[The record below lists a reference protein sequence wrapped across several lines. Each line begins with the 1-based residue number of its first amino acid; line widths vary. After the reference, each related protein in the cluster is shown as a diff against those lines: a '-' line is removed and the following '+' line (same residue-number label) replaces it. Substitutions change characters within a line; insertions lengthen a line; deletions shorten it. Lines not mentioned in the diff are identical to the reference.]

1 MSATRAISSIPAHSE
16 CVLAEE
22 VRVNVNGIGTRARVV
37 VAIVVAVVALWGCG
51 GDSTSP
57 GTGPLPVGTGAMAA
71 RVGGS
76 SWNATQVIAVRG
88 QDGTIG
94 VSGTDV
100 STYNVAFH
108 VKAAAGGSYP
118 IPDCTGPGG
127 SDTGTNAG
135 AATRWPAAGTGVW
148 GSDCTH
154 NGSVTITSLT
164 ADGVSGTFNFE
175 LAAAPGSGAT
185 GGLSVSAGTFSAKF

>member
-1 MSATRAISSIPAHSE
+1 MNVDGIS
-16 CVLAEE
+16 
-22 VRVNVNGIGTRARVV
+22 TRARMV
-37 VAIVVAVVALWGCG
+37 VAVAVVALSGCG
-51 GDSTSP
+51 GDKNG

-127 SDTGTNAG
+127 SDTGTNGG
-135 AATRWPAAGTGVW
+135 AATRWPSAGTGVW
-148 GSDCTH
+148 GSDCSH

>member
-1 MSATRAISSIPAHSE
+1 M
-16 CVLAEE
+16 
-22 VRVNVNGIGTRARVV
+22 NVNGIGTRGRM
-37 VAIVVAVVALWGCG
+37 VVAVAVAVAVVGLWGCG
-51 GDSTSP
+51 SDSTSP

-71 RVGGS
+71 RIAGS

-100 STYNVAFH
+100 STYNVGFH
-108 VKAAAGGSYP
+108 VKGNATGSYP

-127 SDTGTNAG
+127 SDTGTNEG
-135 AATRWPAAGTGVW
+135 AVTRWPAAGSGVW
-148 GSDCTH
+148 GSDCSH
-154 NGSVTITSLT
+154 RGSVTITSIT

-175 LAAAPGSGAT
+175 LAAASGSGAT